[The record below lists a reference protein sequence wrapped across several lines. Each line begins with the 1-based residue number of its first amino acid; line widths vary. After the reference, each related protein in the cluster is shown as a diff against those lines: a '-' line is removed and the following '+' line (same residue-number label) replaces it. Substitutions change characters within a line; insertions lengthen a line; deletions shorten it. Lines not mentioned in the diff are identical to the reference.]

1 MDGSVAEVV
10 SDLVNLDGLTLAAL
24 ESYEDAIFASALA
37 PLLRQIDNPTS
48 SIGGHNS

>member
-1 MDGSVAEVV
+1 MDESVVEVA
-10 SDLVNLDGLTLAAL
+10 SDLINLDGLTLAAL
-24 ESYEDAIFASALA
+24 ESYEDAMFATALA